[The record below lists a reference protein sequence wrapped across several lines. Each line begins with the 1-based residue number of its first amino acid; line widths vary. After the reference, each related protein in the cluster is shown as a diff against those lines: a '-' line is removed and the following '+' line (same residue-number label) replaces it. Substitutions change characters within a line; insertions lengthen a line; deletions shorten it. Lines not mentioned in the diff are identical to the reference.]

1 MKKAAVSLLSNES
14 LLNPFVLILLKKTN
28 GYEQMAIVRTFDM
41 INLLF
46 VGLTKRSRALPTTF
60 DLNLLLKAMKNIL
73 EGDSAFA
80 TGTIVLM

>member
-1 MKKAAVSLLSNES
+1 MKKAAISLLSNES

-60 DLNLLLKAMKNIL
+60 DLNLLLKAIKTIL
-73 EGDSAFA
+73 EGDSALA

>member
-1 MKKAAVSLLSNES
+1 MKRAAVSLLSNES

-60 DLNLLLKAMKNIL
+60 DLNLLLKAMKSII